1 MRPIGQFRGPALIGV
16 LLISVACTETK
27 YVPIRAEE
35 TGERQSLPLERI
47 VEFDRREELLTEP
60 PGCVVLSPI
69 ETKTVSPA
77 LAELIE
83 DAAIRHLSVRV
94 RRVIAGAF
102 RDQQARYH
110 GIVFA
115 DPKGAPA
122 LARALGC
129 DGLVEARITEAGATY
144 AVFFASYRMGLEL
157 RVVRVRDGL
166 ELWRSRHLS
175 QRMTGSVPVSLGAP
189 VAVISASSL
198 VSDGEAVHS
207 LVDEILRRLFV
218 TWPSTR
224 RLG

>member
-1 MRPIGQFRGPALIGV
+1 MRRIGRFRWPALIGV
-16 LLISVACTETK
+16 LLIGAACTETK

-60 PGCVVLSPI
+60 PGCVVVSPL

-77 LAELIE
+77 LATLIE
-83 DAAIRHLSVRV
+83 ESAIRHLSVRV

-110 GIVFA
+110 GIVLA
-115 DPKGAPA
+115 DPKGLPA

-129 DGLVEARITEAGATY
+129 DGIVEVRTTEAGATY
-144 AVFFASYRMGLEL
+144 AIFFASYRMGLEL
-157 RVVRVRDGL
+157 RLVRVRDGL

-175 QRMTGSVPVSLGAP
+175 QRMSGGVPVSLGVP
-189 VAVISASSL
+189 VAAVSATSL
-198 VSDGEAVHS
+198 ASDEEAVHS
-207 LVDEILRRLFV
+207 LVDEILRRLFS